1 MSQRRDTVLQQLGI
15 TQWQLRRPEALTGL
29 VGSPLLSPLH
39 FVLLADPLPSL
50 STPLL
55 QDVLRTLQLT
65 EQQVYCCTPA
75 SLAVLPKAALYWSL
89 GDWAVKP
96 PSRML
101 LSPPLSELLS
111 SAQAKRQL
119 WQQICHYA
127 DHHLSATV

>member
-1 MSQRRDTVLQQLGI
+1 MSQRRDQLLQQLGI
-15 TQWQLRRPEALTGL
+15 TQWQLRRPDALKGL
-29 VGSPLLSPLH
+29 VGSPLLSTIR

-55 QDVLRTLQLT
+55 QDVLKTLQLT
-65 EQQVYCCTPA
+65 EQQVHCCTPA

-96 PSRML
+96 PSNML

-111 SAQAKRQL
+111 CAQAKRQL
-119 WQQICHYA
+119 WQQICYYA
-127 DHHLSATV
+127 DHLSATV

>member
-1 MSQRRDTVLQQLGI
+1 MSQRRDQLLQQLGI
-15 TQWQLRRPEALTGL
+15 TQWQLRRPDALKGL
-29 VGSPLLSPLH
+29 VGSPLPSSIR

-65 EQQVYCCTPA
+65 EQQVLCCTPT
-75 SLAVLPKAALYWSL
+75 SLAGLPQAALYWSL
-89 GDWAVKP
+89 GDWAVKT

-127 DHHLSATV
+127 DHLSATV

>member
-1 MSQRRDTVLQQLGI
+1 MSQRRDKLLQQLGI
-15 TQWQLRRPEALTGL
+15 TQWQLRRPDALKGL
-29 VGSPLLSPLH
+29 VGSPLLSTIR

-65 EQQVYCCTPA
+65 EQQVHCCTPA

-96 PSRML
+96 PSKML
-101 LSPPLSELLS
+101 LSPPLSDLLS

-127 DHHLSATV
+127 DHLSATV